1 MVVYVTN
8 KDGVPLMPTARFGH
22 VRRLLSCEKAE
33 VVKRTPFTIKLLYE
47 VENKTQS
54 ITLGVDAGSKMIGLS
69 ASTDKKE
76 LFSGEYELRTDIVK
90 KLATRSALRKTKRSR
105 LRYRKPRFNNRVS
118 TKKKGWVAPSIEHK
132 INSHLKIIED
142 LHKILP
148 ITKIVA
154 EVASFDTQKLKN
166 LDISGTDYQQG
177 DQLGFWNVRE
187 YVLFRDNHTCQHCK
201 GKSKDPVLNVHH
213 LESRKTGGD
222 SPSNL
227 LTLCET
233 CHKDYHRGKFDLKI
247 KRAPS
252 FRDAAFMGI
261 MRWAFYNKLKET
273 YPNVELTYGYITKNT
288 RIANNLPKQ
297 HRVDAYCI
305 AGNLDAEKLD
315 EYFYYKKVRCH
326 NRQIHKQKI
335 SKGGVRRNNQA
346 PYLVKGFRLFDRVKY
361 RSKEYFIVGRRQTGY
376 FDVRDL
382 AGNKVNKGSITY
394 KKLEFAEPRK
404 NVLGERR
411 IAGS

>member
-1 MVVYVTN
+1 MVVYVIN
-8 KDGVPLMPTARFGH
+8 KDGIPLMPTARFGH
-22 VRRLLSCEKAE
+22 VRRLLNCGKAE
-33 VVKRTPFTIKLLYE
+33 LVKRTPFTIRLLYE

-69 ASTDKKE
+69 ASTNKKE
-76 LFSGEYELRTDIVK
+76 VFSGEYELRTDIVK
-90 KLATRSALRKTKRSR
+90 KLATRSELRRTRRFR
-105 LRYRKPRFNNRVS
+105 LRYRKPKFNNRVS

-148 ITKIVA
+148 ITKIIA

-166 LDISGTDYQQG
+166 PDISGTDYQQG
-177 DQLGFWNVRE
+177 EQLGFWNVRE

-201 GKSKDPVLNVHH
+201 GKSKDPILNVHH
-213 LESRKTGGD
+213 LESRKMGGN

-233 CHKDYHRGKFDLKI
+233 CHNDYHKGKFDLKI

-305 AGNLDAEKLD
+305 AGNLGAERLG

-346 PYLVKGFRLFDRVKY
+346 PYLVKGFRLFDKVRY
-361 RSKEYFIVGRRQTGY
+361 QGKEYFIFARRQSGY
-376 FDVRDL
+376 FDIRDL
-382 AGNKVNKGSITY
+382 IGNKVNKGSVSY
-394 KKLEFAEPRK
+394 KKLEIAEPRK
-404 NVLGERR
+404 NVLVERR
-411 IAGS
+411 MF